1 MLLVDTCVSRDRK
14 EDMHPN
20 PLCQIWMCK
29 NAQRDHAI
37 EGKECRRS
45 ESAMTP
51 ENVNI
56 PEPVSLLTEEP
67 PPSEFVE
74 ESAEQQFY
82 ESTEQQLLTGFADV
96 IAEVAALRQTVE
108 TCLLNDKVT
117 EEAFDR
123 LYVEV
128 EEVRQERGFQQV
140 RPLFMDL
147 ILLYDRIEL
156 GIQQMSELEASMP
169 DVVQLLK
176 SFRDELIEILYR
188 REIETIVTPTTTFD
202 RTLQQAVSVQPTG
215 MEQEHN
221 QVVRVVRRGFRY
233 RNRILRSE
241 EVIVRSYKA
250 T

>member
-1 MLLVDTCVSRDRK
+1 
-14 EDMHPN
+14 
-20 PLCQIWMCK
+20 
-29 NAQRDHAI
+29 
-37 EGKECRRS
+37 
-45 ESAMTP
+45 MTP
-51 ENVNI
+51 DNVNI
-56 PEPVSLLTEEP
+56 PESVSLISEEP
-67 PPSEFVE
+67 QPSEFVE

-108 TCLLNDKVT
+108 TCLMNDKIK

-147 ILLYDRIEL
+147 ILLYDRIEG
-156 GIQQMSELEASMP
+156 GIQQISELEAGMSE
-169 DVVQLLK
+169 VAQLLK
-176 SFRDELIEILYR
+176 SFRDELIEILCR
-188 REIETIVTPTTTFD
+188 REVETIVAPTITFD
-202 RTLQQAVSVQPTG
+202 RTLQQAVSVQPTLI
-215 MEQEHN
+215 EHEHN